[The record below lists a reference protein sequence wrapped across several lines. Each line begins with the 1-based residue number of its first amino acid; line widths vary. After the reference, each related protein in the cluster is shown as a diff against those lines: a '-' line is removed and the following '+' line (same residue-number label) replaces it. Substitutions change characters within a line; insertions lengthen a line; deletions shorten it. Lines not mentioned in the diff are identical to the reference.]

1 MDLNLKREIRKGILK
16 VGKDD
21 VARLANKYLLDP
33 LQKGLSSKVV
43 FGSDEVSKTE
53 LKDAG
58 WVVQAP
64 IEVLSNK

>member
-1 MDLNLKREIRKGILK
+1 MKREIRKGLLGVK
-16 VGKDD
+16 EDD
-21 VARLANKYLLDP
+21 IARVANKYLLDP

-43 FGSDEVSKTE
+43 FGSEEVSKTE

-64 IEVLSNK
+64 IEILSNK